1 MRDEAKGQSLRKNRA
16 CMQFCSS
23 ALLLGLGLAAA
34 GCGPVSDSPGSEVAD
49 DFGSGEMSLR
59 LDGAA
64 TASSVERSTLGA
76 SNAVDGNLSTRW
88 SSAFSDPQW
97 IRIDLG
103 ATKSINRVV
112 LRWEAAYSAD
122 YDVQFSNDA
131 VGWTKAYGDAAGN
144 GGVDDIPVSGSAR
157 YVRMYS
163 RRRGTP
169 YGNSLYEF
177 EVHAP
182 DTTPPP
188 PPSTLALPAK
198 IQAES
203 PARFFDTTAANLGT
217 AACSSTAVD
226 AQTTTDTGAGCNVG
240 WTEPGEWLE
249 WDVSLATAGN
259 FDLVA
264 RLAASTTGKSVRFEI
279 DGARVGTTLTA
290 PASGWQAF
298 ADVATPRIAI
308 AAGNHRLRLVT
319 DTGQVNINWLDVRPA
334 STTPTPTNRDVCK
347 RGVAFGRHTASDLT
361 ALSKGVTWWYNW
373 AVAPESGA
381 ASVYQSVKVEFVPMI
396 WDEHFNGA
404 PNIPSGAKTLLGFN
418 EPNFFSQANLSAQ
431 QAASY
436 WPELQDIA
444 RARGMKIAS
453 PALNY
458 CGPAA
463 SCWDT
468 NPFSY
473 FDKFFAACTS
483 CQVDYLAVHWYAC
496 DVAALRS
503 YISDMKRYNKPIW
516 LTEFACGD
524 GADRSLA
531 KQKQY
536 MRDAVAYLESEPAVI
551 KYSWFADGNAIPNVA
566 LVNGSG
572 LTELG
577 TQYVNEPRNSA
588 CLP

>member
-1 MRDEAKGQSLRKNRA
+1 LEPKGLVVL
-16 CMQFCSS
+16 
-23 ALLLGLGLAAA
+23 ALGFVVN
-34 GCGPVSDSPGSEVAD
+34 GCGPFAEQQDPAASDE
-49 DFGSGEMSLR
+49 FGQGEMDLK
-59 LDGAA
+59 LGGMA
-64 TASSVERSTLGA
+64 TASSVEASTLGA
-76 SNAVDGNLSTRW
+76 ANAVDGSLSTRW

-103 ATKSINRVV
+103 VTKSINRVV

-122 YDVQFSNDA
+122 YDIQFSNDA
-131 VGWTKAYGDAAGN
+131 ANWTTVYGDPAGN
-144 GGVDDIPVSGSAR
+144 GGVDDVTLSGSAR

-169 YGNSLYEF
+169 YGNSLYEL
-177 EVHAP
+177 EVYAP
-182 DTTPPP
+182 DTAAPPT
-188 PPSTLALPAK
+188 TLAVPAK

-203 PARFFDTTAANLGT
+203 PARFVDTTAANLGT
-217 AACSSTAVD
+217 ATCSSTAVD
-226 AQTTTDTGAGCNVG
+226 AQSTTDTGGGCNVG

-249 WDVSLATAGN
+249 WDVSVATAGD

-264 RLAASTTGKSVRFEI
+264 RLAASTSGKSVRFEI
-279 DGARVGTTLTA
+279 DGVRVGTALVA
-290 PASGWQAF
+290 PASGWQGF
-298 ADVATPRIAI
+298 ADVVTPRVAV

-319 DTGQVNINWLDVRPA
+319 DTGQVNINWIDVRSA
-334 STTPTPTNRDVCK
+334 STTPSSRDACK

-361 ALSKGVTWWYNW
+361 ALSRGVMWWYNW
-373 AVAPESGA
+373 AAAPESGA

-396 WDEHFNGA
+396 WDEAHFNRA
-404 PNIPSGAKTLLGFN
+404 PNIPSGTKTLLGFN
-418 EPNFFSQANLSAQ
+418 EPNFFSQANLSAA

-436 WPELQDIA
+436 WPQLQDIA
-444 RARGMKIAS
+444 RARAMKIAS

-468 NPFSY
+468 NPFTY
-473 FDKFFAACTS
+473 FDKFFAACTG

-536 MRDAVAYLESEPAVI
+536 MRDAVAYLEAEPAVM
-551 KYSWFADGNAIPNVA
+551 KYSWFADANAIPNVA

-577 TQYVNEPRNSA
+577 TQYVNEPRNVA
-588 CLP
+588 CVP